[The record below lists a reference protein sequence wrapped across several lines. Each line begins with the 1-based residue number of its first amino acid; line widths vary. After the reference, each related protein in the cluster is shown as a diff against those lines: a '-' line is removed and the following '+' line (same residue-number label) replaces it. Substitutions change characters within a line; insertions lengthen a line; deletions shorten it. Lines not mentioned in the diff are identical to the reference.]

1 MEGLINLHSV
11 FPYTGG
17 GACCCSE
24 QGPHPALLLS
34 VVVIVIQKKLEQL
47 LLKFPPEEVES
58 KRWQKIA
65 DALGNRTTK
74 QVTDSPS
81 HPVGKSL

>member
-1 MEGLINLHSV
+1 MC
-11 FPYTGG
+11 PYTEGSAG
-17 GACCCSE
+17 CCSE
-24 QGPHPALLLS
+24 KGFQPVLLLS
-34 VVVIVIQKKLEQL
+34 VVVVVIQKKLEQL

-74 QVTDSPS
+74 QVTDC
-81 HPVGKSL
+81 

>member
-1 MEGLINLHSV
+1 MEGLIHLYNV
-11 FPYTGG
+11 CFTYTEGSF
-17 GACCCSE
+17 CCCSE
-24 QGPHPALLLS
+24 RGPHPALLLS
-34 VVVIVIQKKLEQL
+34 VIVIQKKLEQL

-74 QVTDSPS
+74 QVTEP
-81 HPVGKSL
+81 PAPPIL